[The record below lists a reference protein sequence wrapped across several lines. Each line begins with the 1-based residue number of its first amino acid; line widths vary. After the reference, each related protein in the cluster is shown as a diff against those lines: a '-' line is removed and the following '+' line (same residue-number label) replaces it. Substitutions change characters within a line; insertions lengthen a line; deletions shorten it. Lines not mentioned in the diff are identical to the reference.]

1 MRTVKDFMVQWN
13 YWREF
18 YLDLGPIQPKTK
30 AQLTVIEDAIE
41 FANKNDL
48 KLPILI
54 GAVHKAYLKRNFRPS
69 YNVIV
74 AYGLKWYEQFY
85 EDILSDLDR
94 AEYEEKSSDRT

>member
-18 YLDLGPIQPKTK
+18 YFDLGPIQPKTK

-74 AYGLKWYEQFY
+74 AYGLEYY
-85 EDILSDLDR
+85 DRYYDDIISDLDR
-94 AEYEEKSSDRT
+94 KEYEDAASLRV